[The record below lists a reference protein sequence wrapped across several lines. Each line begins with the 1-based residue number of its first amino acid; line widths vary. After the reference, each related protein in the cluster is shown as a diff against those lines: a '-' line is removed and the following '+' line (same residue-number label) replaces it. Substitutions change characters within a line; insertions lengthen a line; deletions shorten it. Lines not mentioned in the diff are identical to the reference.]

1 MHCDDGQL
9 RAGKGITMHCNDG
22 QLRAGKGI
30 QCNYTDANFKIEKK
44 DAKKLTKV
52 A

>member
-1 MHCDDGQL
+1 MVLLKIKDSNEMTMHCD
-9 RAGKGITMHCNDG
+9 DG